1 MRRYDPFLQHLLENL
16 FLPLGLGL
24 FLTHSGFVLYQK
36 VFVLLHRLQ
45 HQPMSH
51 RHRRLSHRYFQ

>member
-16 FLPLGLGL
+16 FLPFGLRL
-24 FLTHSGFVLYQK
+24 FLIRSGFVLYQK

-51 RHRRLSHRYFQ
+51 RRRRLSHRYFQ